1 MPARIQLDSG
11 DTDTSSSFAT
21 GAGLGLPMQS
31 PEQAVPN
38 LAKPGDDQ
46 ICLHSYL
53 AAEFDRAEH
62 AAKVSDQVGAVS
74 SLMCVDLSIV
84 ERQYQTWAEHMP
96 RVRPYYA
103 VKANPDVQIVQT
115 LLECGAGFDCASARE
130 IEMVRKAGADGET
143 DVIFANCCKF
153 PSDLSYAKSQ
163 KVCRMTVDNV
173 DELKKIAQLHPD
185 AQIVIRIVTDDS
197 NSVCQLSN
205 KYGASLSD
213 VKQLVEVGI
222 DLGLNLVGVSFHVGS
237 GTSNPESFSEPIK
250 NAAWVFKTCA
260 EEYGITMN
268 LLDIGGGFPG
278 DDEGDIK
285 FADIAKLV
293 NQKIDEHFDKHQEI
307 QIIAEPG
314 RFFAHAAATLATR
327 VIARRLISGE
337 GCASGEEFSHPD
349 KPAAL
354 YYLGDGVYGSFN
366 CILFD
371 HYTPPI
377 PTVLDLAEPVRQS
390 ELVPSRVFGPTCDG
404 LDTIFESVQLPLLSV
419 GQLLLFKHMGAYT
432 NAAASN
438 FNGVSSPNVI
448 YFRSLGH

>member
-163 KVCRMTVDNV
+163 NCLLYTSDAA
-173 DELKKIAQLHPD
+173 DEEDSGDLGGRRIIKKKKKI
-185 AQIVIRIVTDDS
+185 
-197 NSVCQLSN
+197 
-205 KYGASLSD
+205 
-213 VKQLVEVGI
+213 
-222 DLGLNLVGVSFHVGS
+222 
-237 GTSNPESFSEPIK
+237 
-250 NAAWVFKTCA
+250 
-260 EEYGITMN
+260 
-268 LLDIGGGFPG
+268 
-278 DDEGDIK
+278 
-285 FADIAKLV
+285 
-293 NQKIDEHFDKHQEI
+293 
-307 QIIAEPG
+307 
-314 RFFAHAAATLATR
+314 
-327 VIARRLISGE
+327 
-337 GCASGEEFSHPD
+337 
-349 KPAAL
+349 
-354 YYLGDGVYGSFN
+354 
-366 CILFD
+366 
-371 HYTPPI
+371 
-377 PTVLDLAEPVRQS
+377 
-390 ELVPSRVFGPTCDG
+390 
-404 LDTIFESVQLPLLSV
+404 
-419 GQLLLFKHMGAYT
+419 
-432 NAAASN
+432 
-438 FNGVSSPNVI
+438 
-448 YFRSLGH
+448 